1 MAWIKVLS
9 ETEAQDKLKEFYDA
23 HTTPQGVV
31 DNILKI
37 HSLNYPSLEG
47 HYQFYRTLMY
57 GKSDLSRA
65 QREMIAVTVSVANKC
80 HY

>member
-1 MAWIKVLS
+1 MAWIKVIR
-9 ETEAQDKLKEFYDA
+9 EHEAEDSLKEFYEKHA
-23 HTTPQGVV
+23 NSTGVV

-37 HSLNYPSLEG
+37 HSLNPPSLEG

-57 GKSDLSRA
+57 GQSDLSRA
-65 QREMIAVTVSVANKC
+65 QREMIAVVVSVTNKC